1 VKEINGTDTKTLL
14 LLLLNAKLQNS
25 LLLAGRVMKANENWA
40 LEELLQ

>member
-14 LLLLNAKLQNS
+14 LLTAKLQNS
-25 LLLAGRVMKANENWA
+25 LLVAGRVMKANENWA

>member
-14 LLLLNAKLQNS
+14 LLLTAKLQNS